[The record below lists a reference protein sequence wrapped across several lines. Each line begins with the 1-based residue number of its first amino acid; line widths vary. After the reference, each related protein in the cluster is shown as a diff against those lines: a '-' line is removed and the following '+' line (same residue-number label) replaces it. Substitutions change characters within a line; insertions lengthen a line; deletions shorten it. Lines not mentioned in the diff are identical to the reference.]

1 MRNLTL
7 KQGDLV
13 KMTLNDPDLGRLNFG
28 VGQVYTVSER
38 DSALVVISSIG
49 AVIELVDSK
58 GQMTDY
64 AYHFVT
70 HKCPVVLPIGNQN
83 KVG

>member
-13 KMTLNDPDLGRLNFG
+13 KMTLNNPDLGALNFG
-28 VGQVYTVSER
+28 TGQLYKVKTL
-38 DSALVVISSIG
+38 DGGALGVVSSIG

-83 KVG
+83 NG